1 MEDRMSQK
9 LASLSVAAFS
19 IVIAASGCGGSSG
32 STASGTSPIE
42 IDASDAL
49 SFSPAHLTVV
59 VGTTVHWR
67 NTGTVPH
74 TVTSG
79 ASSQTAD
86 SPGTVFDSQLRGGG
100 TFDFTFTKVGDQPYF
115 CRFHESMG
123 MTGVVTV
130 TAAPSGGGG
139 GTGYGGYGGY

>member
-1 MEDRMSQK
+1 MSHK

-19 IVIAASGCGGSSG
+19 ILIAAGCGGSSG
-32 STASGTSPIE
+32 STAVTNNTSE

-49 SFSPAHLTVV
+49 SFSPSHLSVV

-79 ASSQTAD
+79 ASSKTAD
-86 SPGTVFDSQLRGGG
+86 SPGAVFDSQLPAGG
-100 TFDFTFTKVGDQPYF
+100 TFDFTFTTVGDQPYF

-123 MTGVVTV
+123 MSGVVTV
-130 TAAPSGGGG
+130 TASPVGGGG
-139 GTGYGGYGGY
+139 GSGYGGGSGGY

>member
-1 MEDRMSQK
+1 MSHR
-9 LASLSVAAFS
+9 LPRLSAAAFS
-19 IVIAASGCGGSSG
+19 IVMAASGCGGSP
-32 STASGTSPIE
+32 AANE

-49 SFSPAHLTVV
+49 TFSPSRLSVV

-67 NTGTVPH
+67 NTGSALH

-79 ASSQTAD
+79 ASSKAAD
-86 SPGTVFDSQLRGGG
+86 SPGAVFDSPLSSGG
-100 TFDFTFTKVGDQPYF
+100 TFDFTFTTVGDQPYF

-130 TAAPSGGGG
+130 TAIPTGGG
-139 GTGYGGYGGY
+139 Y